1 MMMLIQLFKN
11 IIIDIL
17 SCFKYLRYMFYF
29 IRFTLFNYSFIL
41 TFKTFISK
49 IFYVY
54 IVGFVYY
61 LIYTIIFKTF
71 DLFFIFNI
79 INKLKKSPYFIY
91 NETLDQLFYKINTQK
106 KFQYYTIN
114 AYENIGHFFHR
125 QFHTN
130 KTSAYISL
138 IYSRLTPEVFDLE
151 VNKEIPTRNQYTS
164 AHNIFNERYYQIY
177 LYDKFFSLL
186 IPCLINYIYYNLLNW
201 KILYIKLKNKISFYT
216 KYYYYLIFIKYNN
229 NILFNIF
236 HRLIYYF
243 INLLMYIFTTLILS
257 TIKFFI
263 YISIIQNF
271 ILYNRFKFTTLFNI
285 PRERLLVQSYLQG
298 FQGNIYLESA
308 AFITESIVYNVLNLF
323 VRHNFIGYGTTKNY
337 VSYHKHKFP
346 ILDYHIKDWPV
357 NPKINYY
364 NEYKE
369 KKVNYTWK
377 SLFNLPNRRKK
388 IHKRDY
394 LNIAYNNYLIKFLY
408 FFKFYLLKEKFLF
421 IYSFTNQLFV
431 RITIFFIK
439 FYSQIINKSI
449 YIYKI
454 QRFIDHFG
462 WFSFILFL
470 IITFDSFVY
479 MYIYL
484 L

>member
-1 MMMLIQLFKN
+1 MMMLVQLFKN

-17 SCFKYLRYMFYF
+17 SWFKYLRYIFYF

-54 IVGFVYY
+54 IVGFIYY

-79 INKLKKSPYFIY
+79 VNKIKKSPYFIY
-91 NETLDQLFYKINTQK
+91 NETLDQLFYKINTKK
-106 KFQYYTIN
+106 KFNYYTVN

-125 QFHTN
+125 QFYTN

-138 IYSRLTPEVFDLE
+138 IYSRLTPEMFDAQ
-151 VNKEIPTRNQYTS
+151 VNKDIPTKNQFTY
-164 AHNIFNERYYQIY
+164 AHYLFNDRYYQIY

-186 IPCLINYIYYNLLNW
+186 IPCLMNYIFYNLLNW
-201 KILYIKLKNKISFYT
+201 KVVFIKIKKKISFYI
-216 KYYYYLIFIKYNN
+216 KYYYYFIFIKYNN
-229 NILFNIF
+229 IF
-236 HRLIYYF
+236 LIPFFSRFLYY
-243 INLLMYIFTTLILS
+243 I
-257 TIKFFI
+257 IKFLTDILNIILLIIIKLFI
-263 YISIIQNF
+263 YISLLQNI
-271 ILYNRFKFTTLFNI
+271 ILYQRFKFTTLFNI
-285 PRERLLVQSYLQG
+285 PRERLIIQSYLQG
-298 FQGNIYLESA
+298 FQGNIYLENA
-308 AFITESIVYNVLNLF
+308 AFITESIIFNVLNLF
-323 VRHNFIGYGTTKNY
+323 IRYNLVGYGTKKNY
-337 VSYHKHKFP
+337 ISYHKRKFP
-346 ILDYHIKDWPV
+346 ILDYHIKDWPI

-369 KKVNYTWK
+369 DKVNYTWK
-377 SLFNLPNRRKK
+377 SLFDLPNRRKK
-388 IHKRDY
+388 KTKRQY
-394 LNIAYNNYLIKFLY
+394 LNIAQNNYLMKFIY
-408 FFKFYLLKEKFLF
+408 FFKFYTLKEKFRL
-421 IYSFTNQLFV
+421 IYSFTNQIIVVSTVFLL
-431 RITIFFIK
+431 K
-439 FYSQIINKSI
+439 LYSQILNKSI
-449 YIYKI
+449 YIYKV

-479 MYIYL
+479 IYIYL